1 MSNGFPAFI
10 IPEIPTAIM
19 FVWWVPEPPLT
30 PLAIM
35 VSAVMF
41 EAPTLP
47 HHSSTT
53 WLLPALVETLLAQ
66 LSEELS
72 VTLVEGLL
80 LSWLRKTMIT
90 SLLRQLVKTTLTVVA
105 GD

>member
-1 MSNGFPAFI
+1 
-10 IPEIPTAIM
+10 
-19 FVWWVPEPPLT
+19 
-30 PLAIM
+30 M

-53 WLLPALVETLLAQ
+53 CWLPALLEALRAQ
-66 LSEELS
+66 FNEELS